1 MYFLIDFENT
11 GSSGLKGVE
20 YLTEED
26 RICIFFSQC
35 CGKIEKGLLR
45 RIMESRCEIDGV
57 KLARNGK
64 NALDFYIASRLGK
77 CLAQGMKGEL
87 RLSVKIRGLRLCRIT
102 GSSQTDADR
111 ILF

>member
-35 CGKIEKGLLR
+35 CGKIENGLLR

-57 KLARNGK
+57 KLARMHWIST
-64 NALDFYIASRLGK
+64 LPPDWGK